1 MHFSLLRLA
10 IAIAA
15 FIAIGFFGIIN
26 SISARDP
33 TSVFFN
39 PQKGYDPRYSDV
51 RRQQADAFITAYNPD
66 NVVKAGEE
74 KKRKLCVG
82 IPSFKREAEQYLP
95 EAVGSL
101 LEGLTPEERQEIYL
115 IAFLPHSNPERH
127 PAYNE
132 AWLSG
137 LADEVITYAYGI
149 DRMQYIRDM
158 ETRDNFL
165 EKGLFDYAYL
175 LDKCVEQYTPYIAI
189 FEDDT
194 VAMDGWYHRTIAAIH
209 EAEQKAAL
217 QRAKPDFLYLRL
229 FYTEE
234 FLGWNAEDWQHYL
247 YNSVCIAI
255 VSTVV
260 MLLIRCA
267 QPSTKLSFALIARRS
282 FLAMYAVLALLIMLF
297 FGLGRVT
304 VMPMAPG
311 VHEMPQF
318 GCCSQAFVF
327 PNVKAMELVQ
337 YFKERHVGYMD
348 VLTED
353 FANENNEL
361 RYAITPSL
369 VQHVGRNDYRPMNK
383 WGIRMAVKIWS
394 FAFEK
399 FDWKALRREHEE
411 VAMMKREGKPMAVE
425 G

>member
-1 MHFSLLRLA
+1 
-10 IAIAA
+10 
-15 FIAIGFFGIIN
+15 
-26 SISARDP
+26 
-33 TSVFFN
+33 
-39 PQKGYDPRYSDV
+39 
-51 RRQQADAFITAYNPD
+51 
-66 NVVKAGEE
+66 
-74 KKRKLCVG
+74 
-82 IPSFKREAEQYLP
+82 
-95 EAVGSL
+95 
-101 LEGLTPEERQEIYL
+101 
-115 IAFLPHSNPERH
+115 
-127 PAYNE
+127 
-132 AWLSG
+132 
-137 LADEVITYAYGI
+137 
-149 DRMQYIRDM
+149 
-158 ETRDNFL
+158 
-165 EKGLFDYAYL
+165 
-175 LDKCVEQYTPYIAI
+175 
-189 FEDDT
+189 
-194 VAMDGWYHRTIAAIH
+194 
-209 EAEQKAAL
+209 
-217 QRAKPDFLYLRL
+217 
-229 FYTEE
+229 
-234 FLGWNAEDWQHYL
+234 
-247 YNSVCIAI
+247 VCIAI